1 VTIFGDDFYQK
12 SPVSPKSKGLANQH
26 IFHQISVGVAP
37 LFSQIIQDGT
47 LPPMDP
53 KQESEGNQWGWVYGT
68 KGRLTR
74 FSLESGVLCQLLGYM
89 GGVYG
94 NFQIPTI
101 SDNEFYIPQHFNDGN
116 VARET

>member
-1 VTIFGDDFYQK
+1 MTIFGDDFYQK

-74 FSLESGVLCQLLGYM
+74 FLSGIWGFMSIVGL
-89 GGVYG
+89 YG
-94 NFQIPTI
+94 WGIWKFPDT
-101 SDNEFYIPQHFNDGN
+101 YHFLTMNSIYLN
-116 VARET
+116 TLMMEM